1 MSQGE
6 QPQEPAVPG
15 LLRTSICFLGSRW
28 HLENVVSVLSGEGR
42 LCGLLWGWICVSGAA
57 TFVQFLLPSLDSVP
71 APWLLLLQATSPKK
85 DQKNSHFD
93 V

>member
-6 QPQEPAVPG
+6 EPQEPASLG
-15 LLRTSICFLGSRW
+15 LLRTSVCFLLSRW
-28 HLENVVSVLSGEGR
+28 HLENVVSVLTGEGR

-57 TFVQFLLPSLDSVP
+57 TLLPSLDSVP
-71 APWLLLLQATSPKK
+71 ARWLLLLQVATSPEK